1 MSCVFL
7 VSREEGLKYAE
18 ENGFMFEEISV
29 YSSESVQQIFENLAN
44 QMNVIKLNTDPDL
57 DMKNEN
63 RTSCCNIFFLFQS
76 FFWKNNDS
84 G

>member
-18 ENGFMFEEISV
+18 ENGFMFEETSA

-44 QMNVIKLNTDPDL
+44 EMNAIKLNTDPDL
-57 DMKNEN
+57 DMRNEN
-63 RTSCCNIFFLFQS
+63 RTSCCNILLLFQS
-76 FFWKNNDS
+76 FFGHNDDS